1 MRGETVIRLDCQ
13 LSRQGQPSCNEFFVL
28 PILWISVAVIAAAVV
43 ILALTMGGGA
53 AGGGVGY

>member
-1 MRGETVIRLDCQ
+1 MGETVIRLDCP
-13 LSRQGQPSCNEFFVL
+13 LSRQGRPSCNEFFVL
-28 PILWISVAVIAAAVV
+28 PSSGSLSQSAAAVV

>member
-1 MRGETVIRLDCQ
+1 MGETVIRLDCHSQ
-13 LSRQGQPSCNEFFVL
+13 DKATIMQRVL
-28 PILWISVAVIAAAVV
+28 RAPIFWISVAVVAAAVV